1 MNDCRSHHTF
11 ENWART
17 LRFKPDRFCEPE
29 NEQQVAALVKDAAAR
44 GGHVRV
50 QGGGHSWSDFVV
62 TDDTL
67 VSLDKLNNGLVAD
80 VLNKRY
86 TVQAGIR
93 LHDLI
98 DNLANDGLALKNLGS
113 ITQQSI
119 AGAICTGTHGTG
131 IRLGNLAQGVIAM
144 KAVTGTGD
152 ILTITETDTELLNA
166 FRVSFGALG
175 IITEVTLDCVPIY
188 DVDNNVYFGRFDEV
202 VDQFDTLNQ
211 ENQRWLMWWL
221 VPPVG
226 PKDNVFLVTHNNAG
240 TPVGSLARAET
251 AAAGINAPPPM
262 DTNDLLNM
270 VLRLLRR
277 EGLQRVFHRT
287 GRYDRELT
295 LPLLPVFHREFEF
308 AFPTENAAPVL
319 RAIKRVFE
327 EHDIA
332 IALPV
337 EVRWVAKDDSLLSQC
352 HGRDVCFIGVSC
364 QQNSNEVYARI
375 EPIFKAFGGRTHWGK
390 HFTLT
395 RREVQEMYPDTYDT
409 FARLRK
415 ELDPKGVF
423 GNTLLRELFAY

>member
-1 MNDCRSHHTF
+1 MNDCTSHHTF

-17 LRFKPDRFCEPE
+17 LRFKPERYCEPE
-29 NEQQVAALVKDAAAR
+29 SEEQLAAIVKDAAGR
-44 GGHVRV
+44 GGHVRT
-50 QGGGHSWSDFVV
+50 QGGGHSWSDFIV

-67 VSLDKLNNGLVAD
+67 VSLDKLNRGLVAD
-80 VLNKRY
+80 IPNKRY

-98 DNLANDGLALKNLGS
+98 DNLVNDGLALRNLGS

-131 IRLGNLAQGVIAM
+131 IRLGNLATGVVGM
-144 KAVTGTGD
+144 KLMTGTGD
-152 ILTITETDTELLNA
+152 VLTITENDTELLNA
-166 FRVSFGALG
+166 ARVSFGALG
-175 IITEVTLDCVPIY
+175 IITQVTLDCVPIY
-188 DVDNNVYFGRFDEV
+188 DVENNAYFCRFDEV
-202 VDQFDTLNQ
+202 VDKFDTLNQ
-211 ENQRWLMWWL
+211 ENERWLMWWL

-240 TPVGSLARAET
+240 TPAGTLGQAEAVASGLT
-251 AAAGINAPPPM
+251 GPLPM
-262 DTNDLLNM
+262 DTMDLLNAS
-270 VLRLLRR
+270 LRLLRR
-277 EGLQRVFHRT
+277 EGCQRVLHRV

-295 LPLLPVFHREFEF
+295 LPLLPVFHREFEY
-308 AFPTENAAPVL
+308 AFPVENAAPVL

-337 EVRWVAKDDSLLSQC
+337 EARWVRRDDSLLSPC

-364 QQNSNEVYARI
+364 QANSNEVYARI
-375 EPIFKAFGGRTHWGK
+375 EPIFKAFGGRPHWGK

-409 FARLRK
+409 FARIRQ

-423 GNTLLRELFAY
+423 GNTLLRELFPY